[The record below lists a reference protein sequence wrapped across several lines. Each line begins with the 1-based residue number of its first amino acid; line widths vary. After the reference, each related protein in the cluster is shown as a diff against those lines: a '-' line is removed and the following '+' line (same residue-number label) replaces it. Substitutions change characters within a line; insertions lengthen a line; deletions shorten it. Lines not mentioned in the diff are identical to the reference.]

1 MCWPGCRGAC
11 WSGGGPGFRA
21 PLKPGDRWPGWRLPR
36 LARSACSS
44 RAGRPVAGLVRCSE
58 GARAPARESAPLTP
72 PTHSLPGCAEPP
84 CLVRLRPGP
93 WWRRR
98 GSLVGPRSP
107 SVLVGKQSFLP
118 SFLPWP
124 SPGVCV
130 RRVALPVVGRLEG
143 TWLERESETKSRGR
157 PDVPWSSGTGREGL
171 WLGVPDGPPS
181 RGPPREHADPS
192 RSRATVIFGRDESS
206 LDREIG
212 ADTLSLGGFP
222 PQGTGWLLPLPGC
235 VPGAGPV
242 LRTRPR
248 ASAA

>member
-58 GARAPARESAPLTP
+58 GARAPARESASLTP

-118 SFLPWP
+118 SFRGRLPACVCGALPCLW
-124 SPGVCV
+124 SVGWKGRGSSANLRLSHGVDQMSRGAPGQGEKASGWVSQTGPRREGPRGSTRIRPARV
-130 RRVALPVVGRLEG
+130 RR
-143 TWLERESETKSRGR
+143 SF
-157 PDVPWSSGTGREGL
+157 
-171 WLGVPDGPPS
+171 LGVTKAVWTA
-181 RGPPREHADPS
+181 R
-192 RSRATVIFGRDESS
+192 
-206 LDREIG
+206 
-212 ADTLSLGGFP
+212 
-222 PQGTGWLLPLPGC
+222 
-235 VPGAGPV
+235 
-242 LRTRPR
+242 
-248 ASAA
+248 